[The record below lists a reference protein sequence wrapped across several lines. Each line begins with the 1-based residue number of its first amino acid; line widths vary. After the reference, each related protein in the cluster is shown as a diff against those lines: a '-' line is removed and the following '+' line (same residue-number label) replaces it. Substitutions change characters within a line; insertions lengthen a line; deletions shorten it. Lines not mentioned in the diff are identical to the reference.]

1 MRTMVAV
8 LAMAV
13 AGTGV
18 AHAQKAA
25 PEADAQA
32 LELLKRGIAYRTVA
46 GPGNQTP
53 EYANYL
59 RDALVAGGFAAEDV
73 TVERIDDTAMLVAR
87 YRGTAKPGAKP
98 IAIIGHMD
106 VVAAD
111 PKDWERDPFTPVVEN
126 GYIFG
131 RGATDNKFTVSAMVA
146 ALIQLKK
153 DGFKPKRDVVLL
165 ASGDEE
171 TNMKTTAALA
181 EKFKDVELLLN
192 IDAGGGRY
200 SPEGEPE
207 YFGLQAAEKSYADF
221 ILTVTDPGGH
231 SSAPRPVNAIV
242 TLARALER
250 IGTYKFPAEVNEI
263 TKASLAVA
271 AETAKPEDAAAIRA
285 FLANP
290 QDEAALK
297 VLRANYGL
305 VGQIGTTCVPTMV
318 NAGHAQNALPQRAT
332 ANVNCRIF
340 PGHSIES
347 IGTKLTEIA
356 AEPTVT
362 VKHDDRS
369 TSRPAPASPLR
380 PDVMKAVTDGIHA
393 RFPSVKVVP
402 SMSAG
407 ATDSMHFR
415 GRGVPS
421 YGIAPVFMKQSDQF
435 AHGLNERTPLSE
447 LAPAVT
453 YFRRVVAE
461 LSK

>member
-1 MRTMVAV
+1 MRAMIAV
-8 LAMAV
+8 LAVTVAT
-13 AGTGV
+13 AGT
-18 AHAQKAA
+18 AQAQKAA

-32 LELLKRGIAYRTVA
+32 LELLKRAIAFRTVA

-53 EYANYL
+53 EYATYL

-73 TVERIDDTAMLVAR
+73 TVERVGDTAMLVAR
-87 YRGTAKPGAKP
+87 YRGTAGPGTKP

-126 GYIFG
+126 GYIYG
-131 RGATDNKFTVSAMVA
+131 RGATDNKYSVSAMVA
-146 ALIQLKK
+146 ALIQLKR
-153 DGFKPKRDVVLL
+153 DGFKPKRDIVFLG
-165 ASGDEE
+165 SGDEE
-171 TNMKTTAALA
+171 TDMKTTAALA
-181 EKFKDVELLLN
+181 EKFTDIELLLN

-200 SPEGEPE
+200 SPEGRPE
-207 YFGLQAAEKSYADF
+207 YYGLQAAEKTYADF
-221 ILTVTDPGGH
+221 TLTITDPGGH

-250 IGTYKFPAEVNEI
+250 IGAYQFPAEINEI
-263 TKASLAVA
+263 TRASLSVA
-271 AETAKPEDAAAIRA
+271 AETAAPADAAAIRA
-285 FLANP
+285 FLAD
-290 QDEAALK
+290 QTDEAALK

-332 ANVNCRIF
+332 ANINCRIF
-340 PGHSIES
+340 PGNSIAGVEA
-347 IGTKLTEIA
+347 KLKEVA
-356 AEPTVT
+356 AEPSMTI
-362 VKHDDRS
+362 VKDDS
-369 TSRPAPASPLR
+369 GGKPGPASPLR
-380 PDVMKAVTDGIHA
+380 PDVMRAVTDGIHA
-393 RFPSVKVVP
+393 RFPSVKVIP

-421 YGIAPVFMKQSDQF
+421 YGIAPIFMKQSDQF

>member
-1 MRTMVAV
+1 MRAMILA
-8 LAMAV
+8 LAMTAA
-13 AGTGV
+13 AGT

-32 LELLKRGIAYRTVA
+32 LELLKRAIAYRTVA

-53 EYANYL
+53 EYAVYL

-73 TVERIDDTAMLVAR
+73 TVERVGDTAMLAAR
-87 YRGTAKPGAKP
+87 YRGTDGAGTKP

-126 GYIFG
+126 GYIYG
-131 RGATDNKFTVSAMVA
+131 RGATDNKYSVSAMVA
-146 ALIQLKK
+146 ALIQLKRE
-153 DGFKPKRDVVLL
+153 GFKPRRDIVFLG
-165 ASGDEE
+165 SGDEE
-171 TNMKTTAALA
+171 TDMKTTAALA
-181 EKFKDVELLLN
+181 EKFTDIELLLN

-200 SPEGEPE
+200 SPEGKPE
-207 YFGLQAAEKSYADF
+207 YYGLQAAEKTYADF
-221 ILTVTDPGGH
+221 TLTITDPGGH

-250 IGTYKFPAEVNEI
+250 IGAYKFPAEINEI
-263 TKASLAVA
+263 TRASLTVA
-271 AETAKPEDAAAIRA
+271 AETAAPADAAAIRA
-285 FLANP
+285 FLAD
-290 QDEAALK
+290 QTDEAALK

-332 ANVNCRIF
+332 ANINCRIF
-340 PGHSIES
+340 PGNSIASVEA
-347 IGTKLTEIA
+347 KLKEVA
-356 AEPTVT
+356 AEPSMTI
-362 VKHDDRS
+362 VKDDS
-369 TSRPAPASPLR
+369 GGKPGPASPLR
-380 PDVMKAVTDGIHA
+380 PDVMRAVTDGIHA
-393 RFPSVKVVP
+393 RFPSVKVIP

-415 GRGVPS
+415 ERGVPS
-421 YGIAPVFMKQSDQF
+421 YGIAPIFMKQSDQF

-453 YFRRVVAE
+453 YFRRVVTE
-461 LSK
+461 LSR